1 LEDLTIE
8 DLHDPFLLKDMDKA
22 VERIEEAKENDEMI
36 IIF

>member
-1 LEDLTIE
+1 LEDLTIN

-22 VERIEEAKENDEMI
+22 VSRIEKVKEKDEKV